1 MSKSRGKKVLL
12 WILLFVLVGSIAIA
26 AVYGAYQMNHRK
38 SEMAETIRKNPD
50 TTAVVAYT
58 FNEQGEPVE
67 DGKALFYNSDTPLVM
82 ASTMKIVVLAAYEDA
97 VARGELNPGEQVLIT
112 DLEKYYL
119 PRTDGGAHSQG
130 LASLGLKADANGF
143 ARDQTTSIRLD
154 DIARIMIHY
163 SGNAETDYLL
173 ARLRADQIEAVVA
186 TIGMKH
192 QTPLHSILGITLA
205 MFNHEAPLTNTEQ
218 RQILIRDI
226 ADGNFGAM
234 GHLENLYLLDQNWRA
249 AQIAF
254 MQSDAF
260 VAAAGQMGWDGQV
273 ESSQLFPKGT
283 AREYARLLAKIASGQ
298 FTSPEVSSAMQE
310 KLESV
315 PAEWPLRLL
324 FYRRFG
330 AKDGVTAGVLS
341 LASYAVPKYG
351 PMAGRGRV
359 VVILT
364 NDLSYE
370 TWSRQ
375 VQSEGIFLLQ
385 TDLARATGVFREL
398 VDSQ

>member
-1 MSKSRGKKVLL
+1 MLL
-12 WILLFVLVGSIAIA
+12 WTILTVGVAGIAFA
-26 AVYGAYQMNHRK
+26 SVYFTYQINHHK
-38 SEMAETIRKNPD
+38 SQLAQTIRTNPD

-58 FNEQGEPVE
+58 IDGKGEPVE
-67 DGKALFYNSDTPLVM
+67 DGKALFYNADSPLVM
-82 ASTMKIVVLAAYEDA
+82 ASIMKVVVLAAYENA
-97 VARGELNPGEQVLIT
+97 VAQGELDPGEQVAIA
-112 DLEKYYL
+112 DLEMYFL
-119 PRTDGGAHSQG
+119 PKTDGGAHVQG
-130 LASLGLKADANGF
+130 LASLGMATDTLGF
-143 ARDQTTSIRLD
+143 ARDQMRKISLD

-163 SGNAETDYLL
+163 SGNAEADYLL

-234 GHLENLYLLDQNWRA
+234 GHLENLYLIDQNWRA

-298 FTSPEVSSAMQE
+298 FTSSEVSSAMQE

-330 AKDGVTAGVLS
+330 AKDGVTAGVLN

-398 VDSQ
+398 VGSQ

>member
-1 MSKSRGKKVLL
+1 MLL
-12 WILLFVLVGSIAIA
+12 WTILTVGVAGIAFA
-26 AVYGAYQMNHRK
+26 SVYFTYQINHHK
-38 SEMAETIRKNPD
+38 SQLAQTIRTNPD

-58 FNEQGEPVE
+58 IDGKGEPVE
-67 DGKALFYNSDTPLVM
+67 DGKALFYNADSPLVM
-82 ASTMKIVVLAAYEDA
+82 ASIMKVVVLAAYENA
-97 VARGELNPGEQVLIT
+97 VAQGELDPGEQVAIA
-112 DLEKYYL
+112 DLEMYFL
-119 PRTDGGAHSQG
+119 PKTDGGAHVQG
-130 LASLGLKADANGF
+130 LASLGMATDTLGF
-143 ARDQTTSIRLD
+143 ARDQMRKISLD

-163 SGNAETDYLL
+163 SGNAEADYLL

-234 GHLENLYLLDQNWRA
+234 GHLENLYLIDQNWRA

-298 FTSPEVSSAMQE
+298 FTSSEVSSAMQE

-398 VDSQ
+398 VGSQ